1 MSPAKVL
8 RVPHA
13 GGALGR
19 ESFRAS
25 ASPPSGQV
33 GVTGGRAADRR
44 ASGNTS
50 TKVSKQ
56 RQDSQGHSITVFR
69 GSPPTNAYAWS
80 PFVTK
85 LEARLRFDGLR
96 YTLGGGSP
104 PSAPKGKIA
113 YVEIHHGD
121 SKEILGDTALIIR
134 ALISN
139 GDLRDVN
146 ATLAPVQWAHDL
158 AVRSMMEDRVY
169 FYGVR
174 EKMVR

>member
-1 MSPAKVL
+1 M
-8 RVPHA
+8 
-13 GGALGR
+13 
-19 ESFRAS
+19 
-25 ASPPSGQV
+25 
-33 GVTGGRAADRR
+33 
-44 ASGNTS
+44 
-50 TKVSKQ
+50 
-56 RQDSQGHSITVFR
+56 FR